1 MSGARTQ
8 SGLHHFAGALQRAMT
23 RDEVSAAYLESARLI
38 IPADGIGLYELDP
51 DSGAVCDVAATVRG
65 DFLGAYEEFG
75 RADDPVLAFVAQHN
89 RAIDSSR
96 VVETQVWEACG
107 ARSALGLAG
116 YAHSMEAPVHVSGL
130 MFGTINFARTP
141 EHPIFS
147 TDDLANARLASEQL
161 GLALERAMRFET
173 LGTRSSVLEHA
184 LDRLP
189 QAILVT
195 DRDHRVVYRNR
206 AARNTWS
213 DSVLQTAQL
222 NPHDPVGIAVAELLD
237 GLRTDNRRALSKSVS
252 DARMQTKAIVKSLT
266 LSEKEGT
273 AITLVYAVERPEAGS
288 RLPVWDALSKREQ
301 QIAQLVSE
309 GLTTKQ
315 IAQTAF
321 ISENTVKQH
330 LKRVFAKTEVRN
342 RAELVQL
349 IWTSGHSPE
358 EPPELLDGIS

>member
-1 MSGARTQ
+1 MGKERAQ
-8 SGLHHFAGALQRAMT
+8 SGLHTFAGALQSAMT
-23 RDEVSAAYLESARLI
+23 RDEVSEAYLNSVSLVV
-38 IPADGIGLYELDP
+38 PADGIGLYELDP
-51 DSGAVCDVAATVRG
+51 ESGAVCDVAAAVRG

-96 VVETQVWEACG
+96 VVETDVWESCG
-107 ARSALGLAG
+107 ARSALELAG
-116 YAHSMEAPVHVSGL
+116 YVHSLEAPVQVSGI

-141 EHPIFS
+141 QQPVFS
-147 TDDLANARLASEQL
+147 TDDLVNARLASEQL
-161 GLALERAMRFET
+161 GLALERAMRFEM
-173 LGTRSSVLEHA
+173 LGQRSSVLEHA

-189 QAILVT
+189 QAIIVT
-195 DRDHRVVYRNR
+195 DRDSRVVYRNR
-206 AARNTWS
+206 AARNTWNE
-213 DSVLQTAQL
+213 SVLSTSHL
-222 NPHDPVGIAVAELLD
+222 NPVHPVGAAIEELLD
-237 GLRTDNRRALSKSVS
+237 GLRSDNKRALSQNVS
-252 DARMQTKAIVKSLT
+252 DASSQTKAIVKSYT
-266 LSEKEGT
+266 LSERDGT
-273 AITLVYAVERPEAGS
+273 AISLIYAVERAVGGN

-349 IWTSGHSPE
+349 IWTSGRSPE
-358 EPPELLDGIS
+358 DPASSSQDVG

>member
-1 MSGARTQ
+1 MGRVQAQ
-8 SGLHHFAGALQRAMT
+8 SGLHNFAGALQSAMT
-23 RDEVSAAYLESARLI
+23 RDEVSEAYLKSVSLVV
-38 IPADGIGLYELDP
+38 PADGIGLYELDP
-51 DSGAVCDVAATVRG
+51 NSGAVCDVAATVRG

-75 RADDPVLAFVAQHN
+75 RSDDPVLAFVAQHN

-96 VVETQVWEACG
+96 VVDNDVWESCG

-116 YAHSMEAPVHVSGL
+116 YVHSLEAPVQVSGI

-141 EHPIFS
+141 QQPTFS

-161 GLALERAMRFET
+161 GLALERAMRFEM
-173 LGTRSSVLEHA
+173 LGQRSSVLEHA

-189 QAILVT
+189 QAIIVT
-195 DRDHRVVYRNR
+195 DRDNRVVYRNR
-206 AARNTWS
+206 AARNTWV
-213 DSVLQTAQL
+213 DSVLSTSQL
-222 NPHDPVGIAVAELLD
+222 NPADPVGATIDELLH
-237 GLRTDNRRALSKSVS
+237 GLRSDNKRALSKNVS
-252 DARMQTKAIVKSLT
+252 HPHLQAKAIVKSYI
-266 LSEKEGT
+266 LSEKDGT
-273 AITLVYAVERPEAGS
+273 AISLIYAVERAEAGN

-358 EPPELLDGIS
+358 DATSSTHDSD